1 MRSLGRGLPGTPGL
15 WYGSS
20 LPLSTP
26 GAFPPLVSSHMDKP
40 LKNSTSVF
48 SALQFIR
55 RLHGL
60 LGQSLE
66 AGVTLETEGSSE
78 LTGPRSHSS

>member
-1 MRSLGRGLPGTPGL
+1 MACLGPQASGMGLPYLCPLPGPSHL
-15 WYGSS
+15 
-20 LPLSTP
+20 
-26 GAFPPLVSSHMDKP
+26 LVSSHMDKP

-48 SALQFIR
+48 SALQFTR

-60 LGQSLE
+60 LGQCQE